1 MKHTTSD
8 SDVTSLATTSP
19 SRSPKRSAYY
29 VVSPSRD
36 SRDDGDKSSSTQATP
51 VYNSPLESPSHQ
63 SSLSSPHSRASSAS
77 RISGPLL
84 RSPSGGGGKAA
95 TRKRPRGHGKGWH
108 EVDVIDED
116 DGEYYDDEQEL
127 SRGCVA
133 ALWFSVLVLVF
144 TLVCLVV
151 WGAARR
157 YKPTV
162 IVQVRTLTSVGYL
175 PDL

>member
-19 SRSPKRSAYY
+19 SRSPKRPAYY
-29 VVSPSRD
+29 VVSPYSD

-63 SSLSSPHSRASSAS
+63 SSPGPHSRASSAS
-77 RISGPLL
+77 RFSGTLL
-84 RSPSGGGGKAA
+84 RSPSGGGKAA
-95 TRKRPRGHGKGWH
+95 TRQRPRGHGRGWH

-116 DGEYYDDEQEL
+116 DGEYDDDDEGEL
-127 SRGCVA
+127 SGGCVA
-133 ALWFSVLVLVF
+133 TFWFSVLVLVF
-144 TLVCLVV
+144 ALVCLVV

-157 YKPTV
+157 SKP
-162 IVQVRTLTSVGYL
+162 SVL
-175 PDL
+175 VKVHSSSNF